1 MAFQFHAIVLL
12 ASLPAAAWQDAGTTR
27 PKQVAPGDVASRQM
41 NQGTQYVS
49 LDEIL
54 KAEVMIQGDMNDTA
68 ARTPADR
75 EKKDAKPERSKGKV
89 KEIVLAR
96 DGRMQWAVV
105 STGGLLGMGD
115 KEVLV
120 PFSSLAYTMHDDKAM
135 FHLKMSEAELKA
147 MPDFDASK
155 AEKDLDA
162 AIGRVNAATNGFG
175 KEDTH
180 ADMNDASNKHD
191 ASGKEVPANGA
202 MATTAGPR
210 YVYSSRLKSAKLVAS
225 DKDFGKID
233 NAVID
238 VRRNRLDYVVVS
250 HGGALGMGTALAIV
264 PFQAVSWTMPANA
277 RDNDE
282 WVLKINKT
290 IEQLKTAPEYKKP
303 DNGFVNAD
311 QLKQSDAFFGT
322 NGTRFD

>member
-27 PKQVAPGDVASRQM
+27 PKQAAPGDVAARQM
-41 NQGTQYVS
+41 NQGAQYVS

-54 KAEVMIQGDMNDTA
+54 KAEVMIQGDMHDTA

-75 EKKDAKPERSKGKV
+75 EKKDAKPERSKGKL
-89 KEIVLAR
+89 KEIVIAR
-96 DGRMQWAVV
+96 DGRMQWAVL

-120 PFSSLAYTMHDDKAM
+120 PFSSLAYTLHDDNKAM

-147 MPDFDASK
+147 LPEFDASK

-162 AIGRVNAATNGFG
+162 AIGRVNAATNGSG
-175 KEDTH
+175 KDDTKD
-180 ADMNDASNKHD
+180 DMNDAP
-191 ASGKEVPANGA
+191 AKESAANGA
-202 MATTAGPR
+202 MATSAGPR
-210 YVYSSRLKSAKLVAS
+210 YVYSSRLKSAKLVAT

-238 VRRNRLDYVVVS
+238 VRRNRLDYVVAS
-250 HGGALGMGTALAIV
+250 HGGALGMGTTLAIV
-264 PFQAVSWTMPANA
+264 PFQAVSWTLPANA

-303 DNGFVNAD
+303 ESTFVSAD